1 VFTGLITDTGEI
13 AVRQGE
19 RVGVRAGA
27 LQGLAP
33 GESVAVNG
41 VCLTVEEEK
50 GGLLWFTLS
59 RETLG
64 RSHASLWLAGT
75 PVNLER
81 SLTLQDFVGGHLVQG
96 HIDGTGKVA
105 KALGPAGTVLRIAY
119 PAEHKMLLVEK
130 GSVAV
135 HGVSLTVA
143 SLLPG
148 SVLEAAVIPETARR
162 TVLGRL
168 KAGQPVHLEFDII
181 GKYIA
186 QWMRRA

>member
-1 VFTGLITDTGEI
+1 MSAPE
-13 AVRQGE
+13 
-19 RVGVRAGA
+19 A
-27 LQGLAP
+27 LKGLAL

-41 VCLTVEEEK
+41 VCLTLEEEK
-50 GGLLWFTLS
+50 GGVLWFSLS
-59 RETLG
+59 RETLE
-64 RSHASLWLAGT
+64 RSHPTLWLAGT

-81 SLTLQDFVGGHLVQG
+81 SLTLQDPLGGHLVQG
-96 HIDGTGKVA
+96 HVDGTGKVI
-105 KALGPAGTVLRIAY
+105 KALGPAGTVLRVSY
-119 PAEHKMLLVEK
+119 PTEHKMLLVEK

-148 SVLEAAVIPETARR
+148 SVLEAAVIPETVLR
-162 TVLGRL
+162 TVLPRL
-168 KAGQPVHLEFDII
+168 KAGQLVHLEFDII